1 MCEPHVNPSIE
12 DSQISEKSRSFC
24 WLGCSTVRIISK
36 DEAASPGHLPH
47 VNAGHTLMSSTDTRV
62 SVIVGVC
69 RQDPDRWREFDT
81 IYRPILLAYL
91 RKQGLEE
98 SEASDVV
105 QDTFVKL
112 IGKIQ
117 TYDRA
122 KSKFRSWLFSVAHNT
137 LIDHARRRASHKK
150 ALEGWAVA
158 VLRPTPSDSTRMREQ
173 WTKIHRAKILEH
185 ALKTVRARTS
195 SKVWTCFEQR
205 LLLNRPASAIAA
217 VLKLEPNAVY
227 VNASRVLKQVAQSAT
242 NSTRTSAMPSSPT
255 CPDNPEPP
263 AAAGPI

>member
-1 MCEPHVNPSIE
+1 MNLI
-12 DSQISEKSRSFC
+12 
-24 WLGCSTVRIISK
+24 IISK
-36 DEAASPGHLPH
+36 VKDDGYGHHLY
-47 VNAGHTLMSSTDTRV
+47 VNAGRQHMSSTDTRV

-81 IYRPILLAYL
+81 IYRPILFAYL

-122 KSKFRSWLFSVAHNT
+122 KCKFRSWLFSVAHNT

-150 ALEGWAVA
+150 ALEGWAGRCA
-158 VLRPTPSDSTRMREQ
+158 PTHPLR
-173 WTKIHRAKILEH
+173 
-185 ALKTVRARTS
+185 
-195 SKVWTCFEQR
+195 
-205 LLLNRPASAIAA
+205 
-217 VLKLEPNAVY
+217 
-227 VNASRVLKQVAQSAT
+227 
-242 NSTRTSAMPSSPT
+242 
-255 CPDNPEPP
+255 
-263 AAAGPI
+263 